1 MQNGQVLDGRYRL
14 TEQLGVGGMSV
25 VWKAHDQL
33 LNRSVAVKVLA
44 GLQETTPAAR
54 QRIRAEAQAAAQ
66 LWHPNVTNVYDYGE
80 STSEPE
86 RCVPYVVMEL
96 LPGRTLS
103 QRLADGPLPPRAAL
117 RICAEV
123 ASALS
128 AAHARGLVHRDV
140 KPSNVM
146 LTPSGAKVV
155 DFGLAA
161 VAGQAEV
168 DDDGEIRGTP
178 AYLAPERLA
187 GREVTPA
194 SDVYA
199 LGLLIHR
206 ALTNHLPWQA
216 ETTTQM
222 LNAHVYIEPAPLPPT
237 NGVLPEVN
245 ELCDRCLAKD
255 PTDRPSAAEVAAALA
270 DAAGIVLMPQDDDS
284 DPALGT
290 PRDGV
295 AADDPNPAVSP
306 SAGLRPPSVTAAA
319 AATAGPG
326 LAPGRRRPRRHAVLL
341 TCVVAAVVAAVV
353 TIALGVILDRHNA
366 RPGVDGAAA
375 VPDSPARSSSDA
387 GTASPDSTA
396 PAGPAASINPAN
408 PTTAGRPATPS
419 PGNTAGPGRVSTP
432 TSRAASSSPAPPGA
446 PVRAYGGVARVR
458 CDDKQARILS
468 LAVATGYTVD
478 EYRPGPGKEV
488 KAVLISSA
496 NKSEIK
502 AKCEAGAV
510 AAEIR
515 ESPQRSP

>member
-1 MQNGQVLDGRYRL
+1 MHNGQVLDGRYRL
-14 TEQLGVGGMSV
+14 TEQLGAGGMSV

-80 STSEPE
+80 SASESD

-128 AAHARGLVHRDV
+128 AAHAQGLVHRDV

-168 DDDGEIRGTP
+168 DDDGELRGTP
-178 AYLAPERLA
+178 AYLAPERLT
-187 GREVTPA
+187 GGEVTPA

-222 LNAHVYIEPAPLPPT
+222 LNAHVYIEPVPLPPT
-237 NGVLPEVN
+237 NGVMPEVN
-245 ELCDRCLAKD
+245 QLCDRCLAKD
-255 PTDRPSAAEVAAALA
+255 PSDRPAAAEVAAALA
-270 DAAGIVLMPQDDDS
+270 DAAGIVLMPQDDYS
-284 DPALGT
+284 DLAL
-290 PRDGV
+290 PEGV
-295 AADDPNPAVSP
+295 APDPDHSLSP
-306 SAGLRPPSVTAAA
+306 SAGVRPENVAPDVAVK
-319 AATAGPG
+319 AGPG
-326 LAPGRRRPRRHAVLL
+326 LASDRRRRRRPAVLL
-341 TCVVAAVVAAVV
+341 TGVVAAVVAAVV
-353 TIALGVILDRHNA
+353 TIALGVVLDRHTA
-366 RPGVDGAAA
+366 RPGVGGAAA
-375 VPDSPARSSSDA
+375 LPGSSTRPSSGA
-387 GTASPDSTA
+387 GTASPGSTA
-396 PAGPAASINPAN
+396 GPAGPGASVN
-408 PTTAGRPATPS
+408 PTNAGPPATASDPSPRSTAGS
-419 PGNTAGPGRVSTP
+419 GRVPTP

-446 PVRAYGGVARVR
+446 PVSAYGGVARVG
-458 CDDKQARILS
+458 CDDKQARILR
-468 LAVATGYTVD
+468 LDIAAGYTVG
-478 EYRPGPGKEV
+478 EYRPGPDKEV
-488 KAVLISSA
+488 KAVLISAA
-496 NKSEIK
+496 NRSEIK
-502 AKCEAGAV
+502 ARCANGAV
-510 AAEIR
+510 AAEIK
-515 ESPQRSP
+515 ESPQRPRP

>member
-44 GLQETTPAAR
+44 GLQEITPAAR
-54 QRIRAEAQAAAQ
+54 QRVRAEAQAAAQ

-80 STSEPE
+80 STYDSD

-103 QRLADGPLPPRAAL
+103 ARLADGPLPPRAAL

-128 AAHARGLVHRDV
+128 AAHVRGLVHRDV

-161 VAGQAEV
+161 VAGQAEI
-168 DDDGEIRGTP
+168 DDDGELRGTP
-178 AYLAPERLA
+178 AYLAPERLT
-187 GREVTPA
+187 GGGEVTPA

-199 LGLLIHR
+199 LGLMVHR

-245 ELCDRCLAKD
+245 QLCDRCLAKD
-255 PTDRPSAAEVAAALA
+255 PADRPSAAEVAAALA
-270 DAAGIVLMPQDDDS
+270 DAAGIVLMPQDDYS
-284 DPALGT
+284 DPALPP

-295 AADDPNPAVSP
+295 AAHEPNHAVSP
-306 SAGLRPPSVTAAA
+306 SAGFRPQSVAAA
-319 AATAGPG
+319 AAVKDGPS
-326 LAPGRRRPRRHAVLL
+326 LTPDRRRRSRSVVLL
-341 TCVVAAVVAAVV
+341 TGVVAAVVAAVV
-353 TIALGVILDRHNA
+353 TIALGVALDRHDTW
-366 RPGVDGAAA
+366 PGLGGAAA
-375 VPDSPARSSSDA
+375 LPGSSARPSSGAGNPLPGSPAGPGASVNPSDP
-387 GTASPDSTA
+387 TV
-396 PAGPAASINPAN
+396 AGPAAAASDP
-408 PTTAGRPATPS
+408 PPKSTAE
-419 PGNTAGPGRVSTP
+419 PGRVSTP
-432 TSRAASSSPAPPGA
+432 TPPTAPPGA
-446 PVRAYGGVARVR
+446 PVTAYGGVARVR
-458 CDDKQARILS
+458 CDDEQARILR
-468 LAVATGYTVD
+468 LDVAAGYTVD
-478 EYRPGPGKEV
+478 EYRPGPGKEA
-488 KAVLISSA
+488 KAVLISAA
-496 NKSEIK
+496 NKTEIRV
-502 AKCEAGAV
+502 KCPGGAV
-510 AAEIR
+510 AAEIK
-515 ESPQRSP
+515 ESPL

>member
-54 QRIRAEAQAAAQ
+54 QRVRAEAQAAAQ

-168 DDDGEIRGTP
+168 DDDGELRGTP

-245 ELCDRCLAKD
+245 RLCDRCLAKD
-255 PTDRPSAAEVAAALA
+255 PTDRPSATEVAAALA
-270 DAAGIVLMPQDDDS
+270 DAAGIVLMPQDDYS
-284 DPALGT
+284 DPALRT

-306 SAGLRPPSVTAAA
+306 SAGVRPPNVA
-319 AATAGPG
+319 AATAAGPG
-326 LAPGRRRPRRHAVLL
+326 LAPGRRRPRRQAVLL

-353 TIALGVILDRHNA
+353 TITLGVILDRHDA
-366 RPGVDGAAA
+366 RPGVNGAAA
-375 VPDSPARSSSDA
+375 VPDSSASSSSGA
-387 GTASPDSTA
+387 GTASPGSA
-396 PAGPAASINPAN
+396 GPAGPAASVNPAD
-408 PTTAGRPATPS
+408 PTIARRPATPA
-419 PGNTAGPGRVSTP
+419 PENTAGPGRVSTP
-432 TSRAASSSPAPPGA
+432 TSRAASSIPAQPGA

-458 CDDKQARILS
+458 CDDKEARILS
-468 LAVATGYTVD
+468 LDVAAGYTVD

-488 KAVLISSA
+488 KAVLISTA

-502 AKCEAGAV
+502 AKCEGGAV
-510 AAEIR
+510 AAEIK
-515 ESPQRSP
+515 ESPQRLP